1 MTVSGRILL
10 KNAMEH
16 FDRGDLIISTNAS
29 AIVLSPKNA
38 QSYPDQP
45 DTATVT
51 SILLPETKSLELA
64 AWVTPTATGGGII
77 LVACLVIILIKVGFF
92 KRRRF
97 MEEEIFDTPIPDSV
111 ASQPELQETQTTM

>member
-1 MTVSGRILL
+1 M
-10 KNAMEH
+10 KKKH
-16 FDRGDLIISTNAS
+16 FR
-29 AIVLSPKNA
+29 
-38 QSYPDQP
+38 P

-77 LVACLVIILIKVGFF
+77 LVACLVIILIKVSQALIQLMQNINVFYFQVGFF